1 MKIASI
7 SENTNLEKR
16 VAVTPEIAKKYLS
29 IGFELSLSENYAKH
43 LGIDDN
49 EYKKIGVKFSKM

>member
-1 MKIASI
+1 MRIASL
-7 SENTNLEKR
+7 SENINLEKR

-43 LGIDDN
+43 LLRTYG
-49 EYKKIGVKFSKM
+49 Y